1 MLEKTIHSRSE
12 KVRSKVLHAAA
23 KLFLAK
29 GYTNTTLRELA
40 AMSGVNYGSLTF
52 TFKNKETILSELVGF
67 VLDGQFEFT
76 ERLLEGKTED
86 KILFYAAE
94 TTLQLYMA
102 ESSEHIRELYS
113 LSYSLEASSDIIY
126 TKITKKLAEIF
137 KEQYPNYTQG
147 EFYEKELASAG
158 IMRNYMTR
166 PCGIYFTMDRKVRAF
181 LENTF
186 LLYEI
191 PRAKIEEAIKFVSQF
206 DYEALAKQ
214 VIDSSSSCA
223 SHPKKSQLPLTM

>member
-1 MLEKTIHSRSE
+1 MDKTLHSRSE

-23 KLFLAK
+23 KLFLEK
-29 GYTNTTLRELA
+29 GYVNSTMKEISSLA
-40 AMSGVNYGSLTF
+40 GVNYGSMMF
-52 TFKNKETILSELVGF
+52 VFRSKEDILSELVGI
-67 VLDGQFEFT
+67 VLDGQFEST
-76 ERLLEGKTED
+76 ARLLVGKTED

-102 ESSEHIRELYS
+102 ESSEHIRELYT
-113 LSYSLEASSDIIY
+113 LSYSQSASSNIIY
-126 TKITKKLAEIF
+126 EKITVKLAEIF
-137 KEQYPNYTQG
+137 KEQYPDYTQG

-158 IMRNYMTR
+158 VMRNYMTR

-191 PRAKIEEAIKFVSQF
+191 PREKISEAIEFVSQF
-206 DYEALAKQ
+206 DWKRIARD
-214 VIDSSSSCA
+214 VIDNMLAYFES
-223 SHPKKSQLPLTM
+223 KI

>member
-1 MLEKTIHSRSE
+1 MDKTLHSRSE
-12 KVRSKVLHAAA
+12 KVRSRVLHAAA
-23 KLFLAK
+23 KLFLEK
-29 GYTNTTLRELA
+29 GYVNSTMKEISSLA
-40 AMSGVNYGSLTF
+40 GVNYGSMMF
-52 TFKNKETILSELVGF
+52 AFRSKEEILSELVGI
-67 VLDGQFEFT
+67 VLDGQFEST
-76 ERLLEGKTED
+76 ARLLVGKTED

-102 ESSEHIRELYS
+102 ESSEHIRELYT
-113 LSYSLEASSDIIY
+113 LSYSQSASSNIIY
-126 TKITKKLAEIF
+126 EKITVKLAEIF

-158 IMRNYMTR
+158 VMRNYMTR

-191 PRAKIEEAIKFVSQF
+191 PRDKISEAIEFVSQF
-206 DYEALAKQ
+206 DWKRIARD
-214 VIDSSSSCA
+214 VIDNMLAYFES
-223 SHPKKSQLPLTM
+223 KIQ

>member
-1 MLEKTIHSRSE
+1 MDKTLHSRSE
-12 KVRSKVLHAAA
+12 KVRSRVLHAAA
-23 KLFLAK
+23 KLFLEK
-29 GYTNTTLRELA
+29 GYVNSTMKEISSLA
-40 AMSGVNYGSLTF
+40 GVNYGSMMF
-52 TFKNKETILSELVGF
+52 VFRSKEEILSELVGI
-67 VLDGQFEFT
+67 VLDSQFESTARF
-76 ERLLEGKTED
+76 LKGKTED

-102 ESSEHIRELYS
+102 ESSEHIRELYT
-113 LSYSLEASSDIIY
+113 LSYSQSASSNIIY
-126 TKITKKLAEIF
+126 EKITVKLAEIF

-191 PRAKIEEAIKFVSQF
+191 PREKISESIEFVSQF
-206 DYEALAKQ
+206 DWKRIARD
-214 VIDSSSSCA
+214 VIDNMLA
-223 SHPKKSQLPLTM
+223 YFEIKIQK